1 MAGAN
6 GNKALTGVGV
16 EAGAELG
23 NFTIVPKFTI
33 VLSDFGGGG
42 LSGEVGK
49 CFTCSNL
56 EGFPYS
62 IYE

>member
-23 NFTIVPKFTI
+23 NFSIVPKFTI
-33 VLSDFGGGG
+33 VLSDFGGGRAVRGGWEMFYMFKFGG
-42 LSGEVGK
+42 LSL
-49 CFTCSNL
+49 FNL
-56 EGFPYS
+56 
-62 IYE
+62 